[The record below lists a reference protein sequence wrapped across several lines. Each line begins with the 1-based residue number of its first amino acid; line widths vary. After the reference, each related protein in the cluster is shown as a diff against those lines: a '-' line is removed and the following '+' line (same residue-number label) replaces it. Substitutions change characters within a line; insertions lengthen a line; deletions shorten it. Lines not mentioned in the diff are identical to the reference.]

1 MRNVTSLLSFREL
14 KAYPLNGRG
23 LFYVICTQSTT
34 TTTMS
39 HSPKLAILQ
48 SLDAMDQ
55 KQMDEVLLYIKGILT
70 QPARTIDY
78 RTFKRQALKEIRQAL
93 RGEKKKGLRLTTT

>member
-1 MRNVTSLLSFREL
+1 
-14 KAYPLNGRG
+14 
-23 LFYVICTQSTT
+23 
-34 TTTMS
+34 MS

-70 QPARTIDY
+70 QPARPIDY
-78 RTFKRQALKEIRQAL
+78 QTFKRQALKEIQQAL
-93 RGEKKKGLRLTTT
+93 RGEKKKGLRLSTT

>member
-55 KQMDEVLLYIKGILT
+55 KQMDEVLLYIKGIT
-70 QPARTIDY
+70 QPARPIDY
-78 RTFKRQALKEIRQAL
+78 QTFKRQALKEIQQAL
-93 RGEKKKGLRLTTT
+93 RGEKKKGLRLSTT

>member
-1 MRNVTSLLSFREL
+1 
-14 KAYPLNGRG
+14 
-23 LFYVICTQSTT
+23 
-34 TTTMS
+34 MS

-70 QPARTIDY
+70 QPARPIDY
-78 RTFKRQALKEIRQAL
+78 QAFKRQALREIQQAL